1 MTGRPPSR
9 RVLAALAIVG
19 TGCLVAAACSGGEEP
34 AGGTT
39 TTATTADEAFQV
51 PVYSDPAQVITVDV
65 GRRFAVMVPADPAQ
79 GWRWVVEPVDTRVLA
94 PLGSEFRDDP
104 ALLAQATTTT
114 TAPPE
119 PDPDTSTTVAG
130 RAGSTT
136 TTTATTSTTEAPT
149 TTTAPGPLVQIVSYA
164 GRTTG
169 VATITLR
176 YERIGTAEQ
185 DDTETQILEFRVIVG
200 TIELP
205 APPDTVPG

>member
-9 RVLAALAIVG
+9 RVLAALALVG
-19 TGCLVAAACSGGEEP
+19 SGCLVVAACSGSDGP
-34 AGGTT
+34 ADGTT
-39 TTATTADEAFQV
+39 TTVTTADEALQV

-94 PLGSEFRDDP
+94 PLGSEFRNDP

-119 PDPDTSTTVAG
+119 PEPTTSTTLAG
-130 RAGSTT
+130 GRTT
-136 TTTATTSTTEAPT
+136 TTRATTSTTEAPST

-176 YERIGTAEQ
+176 YERIGTGGQ
-185 DDTETQILEFRVIVG
+185 DDAEAQSLQFRVIVG
-200 TIELP
+200 TLQLP
-205 APPDTVPG
+205 VLPDTVPG